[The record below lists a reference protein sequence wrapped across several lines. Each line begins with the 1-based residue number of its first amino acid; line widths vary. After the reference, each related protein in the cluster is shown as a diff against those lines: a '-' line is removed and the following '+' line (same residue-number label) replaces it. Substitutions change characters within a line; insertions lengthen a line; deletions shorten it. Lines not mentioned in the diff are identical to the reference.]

1 MAPVLK
7 RLRGLTRD
15 DDDVGGGGAATADD
29 NVDSKLFVVENSKGS

>member
-15 DDDVGGGGAATADD
+15 DEDVVGGGGAAVDD
-29 NVDSKLFVVENSKGS
+29 NADSILFVVENSKGS